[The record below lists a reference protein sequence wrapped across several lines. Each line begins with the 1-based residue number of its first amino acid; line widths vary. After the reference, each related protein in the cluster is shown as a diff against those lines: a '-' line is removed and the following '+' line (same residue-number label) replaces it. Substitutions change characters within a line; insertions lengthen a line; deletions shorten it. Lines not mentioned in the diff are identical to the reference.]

1 MGRPPCCDKSNVKRG
16 LWTAEEDA
24 KLLAHV
30 SKLGIGNWTMVP
42 KKAGLNRCGKSCRLR
57 WTNYLRPDLKHDT
70 FTPQE
75 EDHIINLHHAIG
87 SRWSLIAKQLPGRTD
102 NDVKNYWNTKLRKK
116 LYNRG
121 IDPVTHKPI
130 SQILSEFG
138 NISGLPNSGR
148 HIMKSEPSSVIKESI
163 PSTNMIISPRMEQV
177 QALNSLYNGPTQFQV
192 TNQQDIFNVQP
203 RIFNEVTSSCSSSS
217 SSHVTDLS
225 SPQSSYSCQQSQPQ
239 IFAPSSSLNW
249 REFFLRDTLDSAE
262 VITQQKQED
271 GLQGLL
277 LSANPRKFA
286 NGSDQISSSI
296 MRDEDKFVSF
306 GSTNTHGGP
315 MNNDQP
321 KNASFVDAILDR
333 DSELRA
339 EFPDFLD
346 GSFEYY

>member
-30 SKLGIGNWTMVP
+30 SKLGIGNWTLVP

-75 EDHIINLHHAIG
+75 EDLIINLHQAIG

-116 LYNRG
+116 LYTMG

-138 NISGLPNSGR
+138 NISGLPNN
-148 HIMKSEPSSVIKESI
+148 HHI
-163 PSTNMIISPRMEQV
+163 PSTNMISNTTTTTTPARIF
-177 QALNSLYNGPTQFQV
+177 YNNNNNNIGTSHQFQV
-192 TNQQDIFNVQP
+192 MTNQSLFNNNNNSNVQP
-203 RIFNEVTSSCSSSS
+203 HFFNEVTSPCSSSS

-225 SPQSSYSCQQSQPQ
+225 SPQVVL
-239 IFAPSSSLNW
+239 FAPPALPPPLPLPPCNSNNW
-249 REFFLRDTLDSAE
+249 SEFFLGDNT
-262 VITQQKQED
+262 ED
-271 GLQGLL
+271 QAKENDLEGFL
-277 LSANPRKFA
+277 LSSSSSSHTNSSKLSNG
-286 NGSDQISSSI
+286 NGSDQN
-296 MRDEDKFVSF
+296 
-306 GSTNTHGGP
+306 GSNIQEGQFAQ
-315 MNNDQP
+315 MINNDHHHHHLQP
-321 KNASFVDAILDR
+321 ENSSFVDAILDR

-339 EFPDFLD
+339 AFPEFLD
-346 GSFEYY
+346 GSFEY